1 MNECKPLELGA
12 RHHADVEAWKR
23 RELNK
28 VRDAAVAEV
37 RRVQTDADRVC
48 GEAAMQARVSAAQ
61 SDGLLT
67 RVREVGRCT
76 LKR

>member
-1 MNECKPLELGA
+1 LCRYRAEAMRVSYEARLRELGA

-37 RRVQTDADRVC
+37 RRVQLDSDRVC
-48 GEAAMQARVSAAQ
+48 GEVG
-61 SDGLLT
+61 GLRT
-67 RVREVGRCT
+67 C
-76 LKR
+76 

>member
-1 MNECKPLELGA
+1 MRVSYEARLRELGA

-37 RRVQTDADRVC
+37 RRVQLDSDRVC
-48 GEAAMQARVSAAQ
+48 GEVG
-61 SDGLLT
+61 GLRT
-67 RVREVGRCT
+67 C
-76 LKR
+76 

>member
-1 MNECKPLELGA
+1 LSSNVNECKLL
-12 RHHADVEAWKR
+12 
-23 RELNK
+23 
-28 VRDAAVAEV
+28 
-37 RRVQTDADRVC
+37 VC

>member
-48 GEAAMQARVSAAQ
+48 GR
-61 SDGLLT
+61 G
-67 RVREVGRCT
+67 
-76 LKR
+76 